1 MPCGTLS
8 PSLPVSPFRRAGP
21 LDTDATSVILS
32 IGSKDMQIALE
43 LPEDIATRLGNA
55 WRDLSRG
62 TLEAVA
68 VEGYREGALTRDQVS
83 RLLGLSF
90 WETEAF
96 FKERQAYLAYTEADF
111 EQDRRDLDRLMLR

>member
-1 MPCGTLS
+1 
-8 PSLPVSPFRRAGP
+8 
-21 LDTDATSVILS
+21 
-32 IGSKDMQIALE
+32 MQIALE
-43 LPEDIATRLGNA
+43 LPEDIATQLGNA

-96 FKERQAYLAYTEADF
+96 LKERQAYLAYTEEDF
-111 EQDRRDLDRLMLR
+111 EQDRKDLDRLMLR

>member
-1 MPCGTLS
+1 M
-8 PSLPVSPFRRAGP
+8 SLLLYSRQ
-21 LDTDATSVILS
+21 
-32 IGSKDMQIALE
+32 GSKQKMRIALE
-43 LPEDIATRLGNA
+43 LPEDIATHLGSA

-68 VEGYREGALTRDQVS
+68 VEGYREGALTRNQVG

-96 FKERQAYLAYTEADF
+96 LKQRQAYLAYTEEDF
-111 EQDRRDLDRLMLR
+111 EQDRRDLDRLLLR

>member
-1 MPCGTLS
+1 M
-8 PSLPVSPFRRAGP
+8 
-21 LDTDATSVILS
+21 
-32 IGSKDMQIALE
+32 
-43 LPEDIATRLGNA
+43 NA

-68 VEGYREGALTRDQVS
+68 VEGYREGALTRRHVN

-96 FKERQAYLAYTEADF
+96 LKERQAYLAYTEEDF
-111 EQDRRDLDRLMLR
+111 EQDRRDLDITAWPSPPPASHRRSLRREGSQVLPVEGSELALEL

>member
-1 MPCGTLS
+1 
-8 PSLPVSPFRRAGP
+8 
-21 LDTDATSVILS
+21 
-32 IGSKDMQIALE
+32 MQIALE
-43 LPEDIATRLGNA
+43 LPEDIATHLENA

-96 FKERQAYLAYTEADF
+96 LKQRQAYLAYTEEDF
-111 EQDRRDLDRLMLR
+111 EQDRKDLDRLMLR